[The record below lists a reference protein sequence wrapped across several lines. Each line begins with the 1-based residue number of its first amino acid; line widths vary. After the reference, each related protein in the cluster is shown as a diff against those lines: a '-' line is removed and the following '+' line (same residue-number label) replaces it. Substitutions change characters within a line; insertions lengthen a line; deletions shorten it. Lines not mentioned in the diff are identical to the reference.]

1 MMVAL
6 LIYGG
11 FNLVMLVWWFYKIYH
26 CEEWGSLFL
35 YPRLFE
41 QLEDAEVDGVGK
53 IFMSILFTIMLLPAI
68 VIYSAV
74 VLAALIV
81 ALVLYLILRIFIKE

>member
-1 MMVAL
+1 MAVL

-11 FNLVMLVWWFYKIYH
+11 FNIIALIWWFYKICH
-26 CEEWGSLFL
+26 CEEWSSLFL
-35 YPRLFE
+35 YPHLFE

-53 IFMSILFTIMLLPAI
+53 IFMSILFTAMLFPAI
-68 VIYSAV
+68 VIYFAV
-74 VLAALIV
+74 VLVTLVV